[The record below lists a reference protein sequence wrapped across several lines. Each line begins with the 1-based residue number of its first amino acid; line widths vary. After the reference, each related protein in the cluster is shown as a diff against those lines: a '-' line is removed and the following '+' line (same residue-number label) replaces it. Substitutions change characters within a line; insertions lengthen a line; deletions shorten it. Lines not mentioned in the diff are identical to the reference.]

1 MYLPK
6 KILISTN
13 PRFYISESESES
25 ESDSESSGYE
35 SDYSDYDEL
44 IINFVDMTNTIQQIE
59 ENLFNGISISN
70 IFVLIDSNNKDIED
84 ITELLITIYKNINFI
99 YL

>member
-1 MYLPK
+1 MCIPK

-13 PRFYISESESES
+13 PRFYIDESESS
-25 ESDSESSGYE
+25 EDE

-44 IINFVDMTNTIQQIE
+44 VINFVDMTNTIQQIE

-70 IFVLIDSNNKDIED
+70 IFVLVDSNNKDIED
-84 ITELLITIYKNINFI
+84 ITEILITIYKNINFI